1 MERQPARISD
11 VSKDQTGWDGASRT
25 QHQEAGSQTID
36 PDLLHLILTDVIYWS
51 LFDLSM
57 GGGRWAVGGGAPFS
71 LSLVQ
76 LAPKLVKEDARIVVW
91 SHQIDPVTVERSL
104 ASMDWFSLWVPSF
117 TTTMTTL
124 VTFRRFLVKD
134 LILFSNGGWIQ
145 DPCLFQ
151 PNISPSHPHPA
162 SFFFSGFLANFFF
175 LFFKFFSF
183 SFSVLA
189 FRIFQD
195 FYDCW
200 DFSGFCRISRDSLRS
215 SGIPCGF
222 SGFLISYRN
231 FFRIL

>member
-1 MERQPARISD
+1 MTAEENRNKKNNP
-11 VSKDQTGWDGASRT
+11 KDPGKNPD
-25 QHQEAGSQTID
+25 ID
-36 PDLLHLILTDVIYWS
+36 PDLFDWPEAWNASQPGSVTCQRIRRGGTVQVGRSTRKQEAKLSIPTCYIWSWLMWFIDPFLICLWEV
-51 LFDLSM
+51 

-91 SHQIDPVTVERSL
+91 SHQIDPETVERSL

-151 PNISPSHPHPA
+151 PNISPSHPPPA

-183 SFSVLA
+183 SFFVLA

-195 FYDCW
+195 FYDC
-200 DFSGFCRISRDSLRS
+200 
-215 SGIPCGF
+215 
-222 SGFLISYRN
+222 
-231 FFRIL
+231 